1 MVIMILKRQWKEVFN
16 VMDNTNVN
24 LYNINKSIGGVINLV
39 PVTAPIKKVQ
49 KQSHSSRKTA
59 MDIRKKRGVRTLAG
73 KRLAELC
80 KEGK

>member
-1 MVIMILKRQWKEVFN
+1 
-16 VMDNTNVN
+16 MDNDNVN
-24 LYNINKSIGGVINLV
+24 LYNIYKSIGGVINLV
-39 PVTAPIKKVQ
+39 PVAAPLKQVT
-49 KQSHSSRKTA
+49 KQSHSTGKTA